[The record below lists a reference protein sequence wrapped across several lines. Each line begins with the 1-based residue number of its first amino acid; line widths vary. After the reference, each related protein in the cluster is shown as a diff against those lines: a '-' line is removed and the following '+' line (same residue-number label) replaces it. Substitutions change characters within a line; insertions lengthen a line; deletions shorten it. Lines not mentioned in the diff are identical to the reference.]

1 MNHRNYQPGN
11 FNLRALLLASVP
23 AYVFPS
29 LMSGISG
36 IILQKSDLIQASYT
50 TIGISSLVSTLLSF
64 AILWQLELKQILVQ
78 QKLVRSLLII
88 MLMMSL
94 GVLVTWIFQLQS
106 QYFNITFSA
115 FLGAAILT
123 VRQPVKIYKNERN

>member
-1 MNHRNYQPGN
+1 MNHRNYQPGS
-11 FNLRALLLASVP
+11 FNLRTLLLASVP

-64 AILWQLELKQILVQ
+64 AILWQLELKQILVE
-78 QKLVRSLLII
+78 QKLLRSLLII

-115 FLGAAILT
+115 FLGATILT

>member
-1 MNHRNYQPGN
+1 MNRRNYQPGS
-11 FNLRALLLASVP
+11 FNLRSLLLASVP

-64 AILWQLELKQILVQ
+64 AILWQLELKQILVE
-78 QKLVRSLLII
+78 QKLLRSLLII

-94 GVLVTWIFQLQS
+94 GLLTTWIFQLQS

-115 FLGAAILT
+115 FLGATILT
-123 VRQPVKIYKNERN
+123 IRQPVKIYKNERN